1 MAALRPAGPAP
12 TMQTSTSSVGR
23 STLVGSK
30 SSRCLRG
37 VECRERRRGGGRSR
51 HRASMEKG
59 RVKAERRAAR
69 ARAGPTSESDG
80 HNGARS
86 DPSATIGRPP
96 FAGPGNHAPRPMTRP
111 PRERACPGPRGA
123 ERVSGVCPAGTRTW
137 RTRSSSLVAGSES
150 AVTAADGGHCARSGH
165 TSDTPRS
172 SLNVLLV
179 LAAAVLRLPILPTRP
194 RCPPMPP

>member
-1 MAALRPAGPAP
+1 MGGVDSERAWRRG
-12 TMQTSTSSVGR
+12 GR
-23 STLVGSK
+23 
-30 SSRCLRG
+30 
-37 VECRERRRGGGRSR
+37 RRRGEQR
-51 HRASMEKG
+51 
-59 RVKAERRAAR
+59 ERELDRR
-69 ARAGPTSESDG
+69 ARATATTAQGPT
-80 HNGARS
+80 
-86 DPSATIGRPP
+86 PSATIRRPP

-111 PRERACPGPRGA
+111 PRERACPGPRGG

-137 RTRSSSLVAGSES
+137 KTRSSSLVAESES